1 MRIFILL
8 MMFFASSA
16 LAKQTYIVSIIPQKV
31 LLEEIAQDRADVAV
45 MVKKGQS
52 PHTYE
57 PKPSQMKE
65 ISEAKVYFSIG
76 VEFEKVWLDRF
87 KSQNQNLVISQSNRG
102 IEKVAMEAHKEHHND
117 HNHDHGHDHNDH
129 NDHNNDRYN
138 AKDPHIWLNTQNSKA
153 IAKNM
158 LQTLKKQEPNNA
170 DFYEKNYQL
179 VVKKLDSINTKI
191 KQTLK
196 NTPPKSVFMVFHP
209 SYGYFAKEYNLVQ
222 LPIEIEGKNP
232 KPKEL
237 AHLIEKAKEEKVKA
251 IFAQPEFSQKFA
263 DIISKELGIEVKS
276 FSPLSPDY
284 LENLI
289 SMAKIIAK

>member
-8 MMFFASSA
+8 MMFFASSL
-16 LAKQTYIVSIIPQKV
+16 LAKQTYIVSIIPQKA
-31 LLEEIAQDRADVAV
+31 LLEEIVQDRADVAV

-65 ISEAKVYFSIG
+65 LSEAKVYFSIG
-76 VEFEKVWLDRF
+76 VEFENIWLDRF
-87 KSQNQNLVISQSNRG
+87 KSQNKNLVISKSDRG
-102 IEKVAMEAHKEHHND
+102 IEKIDMETHKEHHQD
-117 HNHDHGHDHNDH
+117 HNHHHGHQHEHNH
-129 NDHNNDRYN
+129 GT
-138 AKDPHIWLNTQNSKA
+138 KDPHIWLNTQNSKA

-158 LQTLKKQEPNNA
+158 LETLKQEEPKNA

-179 VVKKLDSINTKI
+179 VVKKIDSINNEI

-196 NTPPKSVFMVFHP
+196 NTPPKSAFMVFHP

-237 AHLIEKAKEEKVKA
+237 TRIIEEAREEQVKA

-263 DIISKELGIEVKS
+263 DVISKELNIEVKR

-284 LENLI
+284 LDNLL
-289 SMAKIIAK
+289 SMAKIIAR